1 MQNKLISVVIPMYN
15 AERYIVKLLN
25 CLKEQT
31 YKNLEI
37 VIINDGS
44 TDNSL
49 QLVNECKKEDDR
61 IKVISIPNGG
71 VSNARN
77 LGIENSNGEYI
88 TFLDADDYIEYD
100 MYEKII
106 TKLNEENADVIRTN
120 FVKEDVEGNVLSIG
134 EMLDLSNKAVDNN
147 LIKQKLL
154 PYIFDNFIP
163 TYTPLIFAKS
173 ELIKGKLKFRTDIH
187 MMEDLIFCLELFFS
201 VQKIYFY
208 DFKGYH
214 YVYNMSSSSKTRKNL
229 IRNFKDTI
237 KVVGIL
243 EEFLSEQEIDNAL
256 FSKIYHIYS
265 TMISKYTLRIF
276 QKDDEYT
283 LTKKE
288 MIELLEDTNVR
299 KIIEKAEFIEDNEYI
314 KTAGN
319 YIKEKAYD
327 DLYNYAIEIRDIKI

>member
-1 MQNKLISVVIPMYN
+1 MQNKLISIVIPMYN
-15 AERYIVKLLN
+15 AQNYIVKLLE
-25 CLKEQT
+25 CLRNQT

-49 QLVNECKKEDDR
+49 QLVNECIKKDNR

-77 LGIENSNGEYI
+77 LGIENTTGEYI

-100 MYEKII
+100 MYEKIMQKI
-106 TKLNEENADVIRTN
+106 NDENVDIIRSN
-120 FVKEDVEGNVLSIG
+120 FVKEDTNGNLMSTG
-134 EMLDLSNKAVDNN
+134 EILDLSNKVLDNS
-147 LIKQKLL
+147 LIKEKLL
-154 PYIFDNFIP
+154 PYIFDNLIP

-173 ELIKGKLKFRTDIH
+173 ELIKNKLKFRTDIH

-201 VQKIYFY
+201 VSKIYFY
-208 DFKGYH
+208 DFKCYH

-229 IRNFKDTI
+229 MRNFNDTI
-237 KVVGIL
+237 KVVSIL
-243 EEFLSEQEIDNAL
+243 EEFLNKQEIDNIL

-265 TMISKYTLRIF
+265 TMIVKYILRTF
-276 QKDDEYT
+276 QKNDEYT
-283 LTKKE
+283 ISKGK
-288 MIELLEDTNVR
+288 MIELLEDPRVR
-299 KIIEKAEFIEDNEYI
+299 SIISRAEFIEDNEYI

-327 DLYNYAIEIRDIKI
+327 KLYDYAIKVSNINI